1 MHLMS
6 ALINNQAFVP
16 AVLLMSVFEQ
26 RLSFQMS
33 LNVGEGSM
41 VLQAAQQVYDRT
53 LVGIIG

>member
-6 ALINNQAFVP
+6 AFVP